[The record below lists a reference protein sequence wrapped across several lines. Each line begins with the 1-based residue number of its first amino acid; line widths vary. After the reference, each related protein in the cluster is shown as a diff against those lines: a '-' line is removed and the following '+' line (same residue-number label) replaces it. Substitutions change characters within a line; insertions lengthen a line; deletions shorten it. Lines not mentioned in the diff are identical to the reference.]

1 MHSKTHK
8 PSNTN
13 SPEVLTLSGR
23 SDVFA
28 LQNVHTEAMP
38 PFLTRIKAAHFT
50 GFCSSIK
57 GSYRGVENVNET
69 VIKLTARL
77 RKSHRTAD
85 NVSSVSP
92 FFRLSLSLSLS
103 LSLPMPPLGLF
114 SVSSASSFF
123 SVSVPRSC
131 SSVGEEETELSPKTK
146 KVSLPKKS
154 PARV

>member
-28 LQNVHTEAMP
+28 LQNVQTEAMP

-69 VIKLTARL
+69 VIKLTARFVNL
-77 RKSHRTAD
+77 TELQIMSPLYHPSFASH
-85 NVSSVSP
+85 
-92 FFRLSLSLSLS
+92 SLSLS
-103 LSLPMPPLGLF
+103 LSLPMPLGLF

-131 SSVGEEETELSPKTK
+131 SSVGEVETELSPKTK

-154 PARV
+154 QARA

>member
-23 SDVFA
+23 SDVFD
-28 LQNVHTEAMP
+28 LQNVQTEAMP

-69 VIKLTARL
+69 VIKLTARFVNL
-77 RKSHRTAD
+77 TELQIMSPLYHPSFASH
-85 NVSSVSP
+85 
-92 FFRLSLSLSLS
+92 SLSLSVS
-103 LSLPMPPLGLF
+103 LCQCRL
-114 SVSSASSFF
+114 ASSQ
-123 SVSVPRSC
+123 SVQRR
-131 SSVGEEETELSPKTK
+131 LSFQSQFPDPVVQWVK
-146 KVSLPKKS
+146 
-154 PARV
+154 